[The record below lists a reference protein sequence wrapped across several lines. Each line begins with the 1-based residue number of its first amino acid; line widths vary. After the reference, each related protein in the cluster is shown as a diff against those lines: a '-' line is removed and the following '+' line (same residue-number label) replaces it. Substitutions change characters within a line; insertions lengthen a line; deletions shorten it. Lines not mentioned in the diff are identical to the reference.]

1 MNKKNGIRTFTK
13 IMMTSLLAG
22 VSSAAQAQAV
32 AEDTDPDV
40 FKVHRCIHLLVDV
53 ILDGLFDL
61 FSKDEWNEDE
71 DDQQHPKGNG
81 CDL

>member
-32 AEDTDPDV
+32 AEEADPGEIIV
-40 FKVHRCIHLLVDV
+40 TATKRAENLQSIPISVSAIVPR
-53 ILDGLFDL
+53 
-61 FSKDEWNEDE
+61 
-71 DDQQHPKGNG
+71 QHSI
-81 CDL
+81 DRLAA

>member
-32 AEDTDPDV
+32 AEETDPGEIIVTATKRAENLQSIPISVSAITGDTLS
-40 FKVHRCIHLLVDV
+40 KSLSLIH
-53 ILDGLFDL
+53 I
-61 FSKDEWNEDE
+61 
-71 DDQQHPKGNG
+71 
-81 CDL
+81 